1 MTKSYLYKCGLPKR
15 GVPCEKAAIRRV
27 NAETRGLKG
36 MADPGGGGLAPFI
49 DGMPS
54 ANGHHGVMSLG
65 GDPSDAGLSLE
76 GLSLGSYPTRQ
87 DLDANLGPALTQPN
101 LENKLFV
108 GGAPPGT
115 DEDTLKRIF
124 EEHGDVE
131 EVFLMRGGSRSGQA
145 CAFVRFVSPEGAI
158 AAIQAVHG
166 KYVMPGCTDPL
177 VVRYADAPG
186 SRTKKKG
193 PGGAYGGFGPG
204 PYGYGYPGMGGPP
217 GAGGWGGGPFGGAG
231 WPGGPGMGFGGYPGA
246 AAWSKCPLGSAP
258 ARLLCLLTVHLAAL
272 GGSALPGRGPATV
285 RPSTASFALASRL
298 QSRRFHRL

>member
-1 MTKSYLYKCGLPKR
+1 MEAATAALEALTVAGGEGVLPVLNGSR
-15 GVPCEKAAIRRV
+15 GHSP
-27 NAETRGLKG
+27 
-36 MADPGGGGLAPFI
+36 P
-49 DGMPS
+49 
-54 ANGHHGVMSLG
+54 SLG
-65 GDPSDAGLSLE
+65 GTSPVPGAG
-76 GLSLGSYPTRQ
+76 GGAMPV
-87 DLDANLGPALTQPN
+87 AGGPVQMGGGPVPAAGGPVAQPN
-101 LENKLFV
+101 PENKLFV

-115 DEDTLKRIF
+115 DEETLKKIF
-124 EEHGDVE
+124 EDHGEVE

-145 CAFVRFVSPEGAI
+145 CAFVRFVTPEGAI